1 MIALSGIT
9 LRLYE
14 DDYRDLQND
23 PLLLT
28 AVFCFVTASAI
39 LLLNLLIAQLNC
51 SYVYIY
57 QNMLGYAKLKRSS
70 VTVQTLAY
78 IKMDRWSQFV
88 DTLGLDVPLEFNE
101 GDVGMAGGIS
111 APWHAGMARFHGM
124 DPCSPGAQAL
134 ALPFQVFEPQSMSIV
149 ATDRILRFGGSCSP
163 DLEWP
168 ADTTKTGMDAEEDW
182 HNHL

>member
-1 MIALSGIT
+1 MGDSLIALTGIT

-23 PLLLT
+23 ALLLT

-70 VTVQTLAY
+70 VTVQTLAFL
-78 IKMDRWSQFV
+78 KMERWSRFV
-88 DTLGLDVPLEFNE
+88 ATLGLDVPLEFNE
-101 GDVGMAGGIS
+101 GDVGMAGGIC
-111 APWHAGMARFHGM
+111 APWRA
-124 DPCSPGAQAL
+124 
-134 ALPFQVFEPQSMSIV
+134 
-149 ATDRILRFGGSCSP
+149 
-163 DLEWP
+163 
-168 ADTTKTGMDAEEDW
+168 
-182 HNHL
+182 

>member
-1 MIALSGIT
+1 MLEHHYEDMKTVGDSLIALTGIT

-70 VTVQTLAY
+70 VSVQTLAY
-78 IKMDRWSQFV
+78 IKMERWSRFV
-88 DTLGLDVPLEFNE
+88 ATLGLDVPLEFNE

-111 APWHAGMARFHGM
+111 APWPATSSNKFKLPLSGKESITSL
-124 DPCSPGAQAL
+124 CSGYRV
-134 ALPFQVFEPQSMSIV
+134 PFMC
-149 ATDRILRFGGSCSP
+149 LRSLSRR
-163 DLEWP
+163 
-168 ADTTKTGMDAEEDW
+168 A
-182 HNHL
+182 